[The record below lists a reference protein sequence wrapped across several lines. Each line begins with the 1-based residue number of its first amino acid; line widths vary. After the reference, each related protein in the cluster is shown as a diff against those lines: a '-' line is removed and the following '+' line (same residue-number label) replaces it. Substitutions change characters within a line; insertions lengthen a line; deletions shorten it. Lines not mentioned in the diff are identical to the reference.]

1 MWYRPTGKGK
11 KYQEKKGREGSSP
24 REERRRPRATPWLS
38 KEFCDTLYL
47 GLKLGRVD
55 EFEVLP
61 TKSMDCGKIGFA
73 TNSSKI
79 NGLVLIRQHALVGLM
94 YEVLA

>member
-38 KEFCDTLYL
+38 KEFCDTLYI
-47 GLKLGRVD
+47 
-55 EFEVLP
+55 
-61 TKSMDCGKIGFA
+61 T
-73 TNSSKI
+73 
-79 NGLVLIRQHALVGLM
+79 
-94 YEVLA
+94 